1 MKRLIFLLCLLI
13 AAPLCFAQKQDV
25 EQSQY
30 QFSDEQQSQSK
41 NSDTKEYEV
50 WGLTRLDWKAYQ
62 SLMQGHRGLLSPNL
76 DPITALGVEAETRI
90 ERRRLAEIHLL
101 FEKER
106 VEKELAFQREV
117 DQAWT
122 RLYPRAQLI
131 DMKKIEQ
138 AQKLKESGYTS
149 HKGRLLFFTTVSACA
164 ECDSALSVLLE
175 QVNNGRELDIFI
187 ASATSDTQIRDWAK
201 AHNIAPEKVRART
214 VTLNHDK
221 GKLGM
226 ISQFTAKVPY
236 VAVKVGMNRYQE
248 IELP

>member
-1 MKRLIFLLCLLI
+1 MKRLSFLLCLVMVT
-13 AAPLCFAQKQDV
+13 PLCLAQKQSV
-25 EQSQY
+25 EQSRY
-30 QFSDEQQSQSK
+30 QFSNEQQSQSE
-41 NSDTKEYEV
+41 NSETKEYEA

-62 SLMQGHRGLLSPNL
+62 SLMRGHRGVLSPDL
-76 DPITALGVEAETRI
+76 DPITALGVEAQTRV
-90 ERRRLAEIHLL
+90 ERRRLAEIHVL

-131 DMKKIEQ
+131 DMAKIAQ
-138 AQKLKESGYTS
+138 AQKPKMPEQTS

-175 QVNNGRELDIFI
+175 QVNNGRKLDIFI
-187 ASATSDTQIRDWAK
+187 ASAISNTQIRDWAK

-214 VTLNHDK
+214 ITLNHDK

-236 VAVKVGMNRYQE
+236 VAVKVGANRYQE